1 MTELKLI
8 KLLDGVDQLD
18 AVDVLRDYA
27 KLLAPHALSVVSGVA
42 TGAGTTI
49 PVPRNISNGA
59 VRHIR
64 RYFELI
70 VQHSGKATTKK
81 PEVPVEKE
89 ITQLKLWEV
98 SYVRRGAQTAD
109 QGMVLAATKERAE
122 FVIIANV
129 QTFGKVTAI
138 EILGPFDDGRILTTT
153 ITSI

>member
-8 KLLDGVDQLD
+8 KLLDGVDHLN

-49 PVPRNISNGA
+49 PVPRNISTGA

-70 VQHSGKATTKK
+70 VQHSGKANIKK
-81 PEVPVEKE
+81 PEVTVEKE
-89 ITQLKLWEV
+89 ITQLKLWGV
-98 SYVRRGAQTAD
+98 SFIRNNPRSAGT
-109 QGMVLAATKERAE
+109 GMVLAATKERAE

-129 QTFGKVTAI
+129 QTFGQVTAVEISGRRREAI
-138 EILGPFDDGRILTTT
+138 EILGN
-153 ITSI
+153 